1 VKIPI
6 SIHARMQKKFTETMK
21 HCVIVMKSGH
31 VNVQLI
37 FNLGVWNMKFVLN
50 EKVFILTKY
59 DENEYDSDNI
69 LGVFKTKESAEAYR
83 NEYIRES
90 YSIEDDIPDAD
101 LEKEVT
107 FFHSVEFNIENYW
120 VNP

>member
-1 VKIPI
+1 
-6 SIHARMQKKFTETMK
+6 
-21 HCVIVMKSGH
+21 
-31 VNVQLI
+31 
-37 FNLGVWNMKFVLN
+37 MKFVLN

-59 DENEYDSDNI
+59 DEHEYDSDNNI
-69 LGVFKTKESAEAYR
+69 LGVFKTKESAMAYK

-101 LEKEVT
+101 LEKEVGI
-107 FFHSVEFNIENYW
+107 EFNIENYW

>member
-1 VKIPI
+1 
-6 SIHARMQKKFTETMK
+6 
-21 HCVIVMKSGH
+21 
-31 VNVQLI
+31 
-37 FNLGVWNMKFVLN
+37 MKFVLN

-59 DENEYDSDNI
+59 DENEYDSDNNI

-101 LEKEVT
+101 LEKEVG
-107 FFHSVEFNIENYW
+107 VEFNIETYW

>member
-1 VKIPI
+1 
-6 SIHARMQKKFTETMK
+6 
-21 HCVIVMKSGH
+21 
-31 VNVQLI
+31 
-37 FNLGVWNMKFVLN
+37 MKFVLN

>member
-1 VKIPI
+1 
-6 SIHARMQKKFTETMK
+6 
-21 HCVIVMKSGH
+21 
-31 VNVQLI
+31 
-37 FNLGVWNMKFVLN
+37 MKFVLN

-90 YSIEDDIPDAD
+90 YSIEDDIPDED
-101 LEKEVT
+101 LEQEVG
-107 FFHSVEFNIENYW
+107 VEFNIENYW

>member
-1 VKIPI
+1 
-6 SIHARMQKKFTETMK
+6 
-21 HCVIVMKSGH
+21 
-31 VNVQLI
+31 
-37 FNLGVWNMKFVLN
+37 MKFVLN

-59 DENEYDSDNI
+59 DENEYDSDNNI

-101 LEKEVT
+101 LEQEVG
-107 FFHSVEFNIENYW
+107 VEFNIENYW

>member
-1 VKIPI
+1 
-6 SIHARMQKKFTETMK
+6 
-21 HCVIVMKSGH
+21 
-31 VNVQLI
+31 
-37 FNLGVWNMKFVLN
+37 MKFVLN

-59 DENEYDSDNI
+59 DENEYDSDNNI

-90 YSIEDDIPDAD
+90 YSIEDDIPDED
-101 LEKEVT
+101 LEQEVG
-107 FFHSVEFNIENYW
+107 VEFNIENYW